1 MSESFYNILGVP
13 ETASKDEIKKAY
25 RSLSLKL
32 HPDRNP
38 NNLEAVGKFQKINE
52 AYETLSDEQKR
63 EEYDMMNKNP
73 FLRMAS
79 HGGGGMDT
87 PFQDMDD
94 IFSALFGNVLGAMPG
109 MSGRQQGMPPGMPPG
124 MHFAAGPGMN
134 FGGPGGPKIHV
145 FRGGP
150 PMGFTQALQKPT
162 PIIQTVAITMEQVL
176 LGATIPVDIERWMIE
191 NGNKVFERETIYV
204 TVPKGVDDNEI
215 IILREKGNILNDEIK
230 GDLKIFI
237 KVENT
242 TQFERKGLDL
252 IIKKPISLKD
262 ALCGFSFELKYING
276 KVYTLN
282 NNSGSIIPS
291 GYIKTIPNMGLTRE
305 GHTGNL
311 LIHFQVDFPEKLTE
325 EQIKSIKEI
334 L

>member
-1 MSESFYNILGVP
+1 MAESFYNILGVS

-38 NNLEAVGKFQKINE
+38 NNSEAVSKFQKINE
-52 AYETLSDEQKR
+52 AYETLGDDQKK

-73 FLRMAS
+73 FLRMAQQ
-79 HGGGGMDT
+79 GGGQNMDG

-94 IFSALFGNVLGAMPG
+94 IFSALFGNVLGSMPG
-109 MSGRQQGMPPGMPPG
+109 VKQGMHFGGPPG
-124 MHFAAGPGMN
+124 MHF
-134 FGGPGGPKIHV
+134 GGPKIHL

-150 PMGFTQALQKPT
+150 QMGFIQKPT
-162 PIIQTVAITMEQVL
+162 PIIKTVIINMEQVL
-176 LGATIPVDIERWMIE
+176 TGGTIPVDIERWLIE
-191 NGNKVFERETIYV
+191 GENKVFENETIYV
-204 TVPKGVDDNEI
+204 TIPKGVDDNEI
-215 IILREKGNILNDEIK
+215 IILKDKGNILNDEIK
-230 GDLKIFI
+230 GDLKLFI

-252 IIKKPISLKD
+252 LIKKPISLKD
-262 ALCGFSFELKYING
+262 SLCGFSFELKYVNG

-282 NNSGSIIPS
+282 NNSGSIIPPE
-291 GYIKTIPNMGLTRE
+291 YVKIIPNMGLSRE

-311 LIHFQVDFPEKLTE
+311 LIHFQVEFPEKLTE
-325 EQIKSIKEI
+325 EQIKRLKEI

>member
-38 NNLEAVGKFQKINE
+38 NNSEAVGKFQKINE
-52 AYETLSDEQKR
+52 AYETLGDDQKK

-73 FLRMAS
+73 FLRMAQQ
-79 HGGGGMDT
+79 GGGGQNMGM

-94 IFSALFGNVLGAMPG
+94 IFSALFGNVLGSMP
-109 MSGRQQGMPPGMPPG
+109 GRQQGMPPGMHFVGPPG
-124 MHFAAGPGMN
+124 MHF
-134 FGGPGGPKIHV
+134 GGPKIHV
-145 FRGGP
+145 FRGGSNTHP
-150 PMGFTQALQKPT
+150 LQKPT
-162 PIIQTVAITMEQVL
+162 PIIKTVTINMEQVL
-176 LGATIPVDIERWMIE
+176 TGCTIPVDIERWLIE
-191 NGNKVFERETIYV
+191 GENKVFENETVYV
-204 TVPKGVDDNEI
+204 TIPKGVDDNEI
-215 IILREKGNILNDEIK
+215 IILRDKGNILNDEIK
-230 GDLKIFI
+230 GDLKLFI

-242 TQFERKGLDL
+242 TLFERKGLDL

-262 ALCGFSFELKYING
+262 ALCGFSFELKYVNG

-282 NNSGSIIPS
+282 NNSGSIIPPE
-291 GYIKTIPNMGLTRE
+291 YIKIIPNMGLTRE

-311 LIHFQVDFPEKLTE
+311 LIHFQVEFPEKLTE
-325 EQIKSIKEI
+325 GQIKSLKEI

>member
-1 MSESFYNILGVP
+1 MAESFYNILGVS

-38 NNLEAVGKFQKINE
+38 NNSEAVSKFQKINE
-52 AYETLSDEQKR
+52 AYETLGDDQKK

-73 FLRMAS
+73 FLRMAQQ
-79 HGGGGMDT
+79 GGGQNMDG

-94 IFSALFGNVLGAMPG
+94 IFSALFGNVLGSMPG
-109 MSGRQQGMPPGMPPG
+109 VKQGMHFGGPPG
-124 MHFAAGPGMN
+124 MHF
-134 FGGPGGPKIHV
+134 GGPKIHL

-150 PMGFTQALQKPT
+150 QMGFIQKPT
-162 PIIQTVAITMEQVL
+162 PIIKTVIINMEQVL
-176 LGATIPVDIERWMIE
+176 TGGTIPVDIERWLIE
-191 NGNKVFERETIYV
+191 GENKVFENETIYV
-204 TVPKGVDDNEI
+204 TIPKGVDDNEI
-215 IILREKGNILNDEIK
+215 IILKDKGNILNDEIK
-230 GDLKIFI
+230 GDLKLFI

-252 IIKKPISLKD
+252 SIKKPISLKD
-262 ALCGFSFELKYING
+262 SLCGFSFELKYVNG

-282 NNSGSIIPS
+282 NNSGSIIPPE
-291 GYIKTIPNMGLTRE
+291 YVKIIPNMGLSRE

-311 LIHFQVDFPEKLTE
+311 LIHFQVEFPEKLTE
-325 EQIKSIKEI
+325 EQIKRLKEI

>member
-13 ETASKDEIKKAY
+13 ETASKDDIKKAY

-38 NNLEAVGKFQKINE
+38 NNLEAVSKFQKINE
-52 AYETLSDEQKR
+52 AYETLGDEEKKA
-63 EEYDMMNKNP
+63 EYDMMNKNP

-79 HGGGGMDT
+79 HGGGTQNMGM

-94 IFSALFGNVLGAMPG
+94 IFSALFGGALGSMP
-109 MSGRQQGMPPGMPPG
+109 
-124 MHFAAGPGMN
+124 
-134 FGGPGGPKIHV
+134 FGGPGMSFGGPNGPKIQI
-145 FRGGP
+145 FRGGVGVP
-150 PMGFTQALQKPT
+150 HMNMQKPT
-162 PIIQTVAITMEQVL
+162 PIMKTVTINMEQVL
-176 LGATIPVDIERWMIE
+176 MGGTIPVDIERWIVE
-191 NGNKVFERETIYV
+191 SGNKVFENETIYV
-204 TVPKGVDDNEI
+204 NIPKGIDDNEI
-215 IILREKGNILNDEIK
+215 ILLREKGNILNEDIK

-237 KVENT
+237 KIENT

-252 IIKKPISLKD
+252 LINKSISLKD
-262 ALCGFSFELKYING
+262 ALCGFNFELKYING

-282 NNSGSIIPS
+282 NNSGSIIPPE
-291 GYIKTIPNMGLTRE
+291 YVKVIPNMGLTRE

-311 LIHFQVDFPEKLTE
+311 LIHFRIEFPEKLSE
-325 EQIKSIKEI
+325 EKINALREI

>member
-25 RSLSLKL
+25 RTLSLKL
-32 HPDRNP
+32 HPDRNL
-38 NNLEAVGKFQKINE
+38 NNSEAVGKFQKINE
-52 AYETLSDEQKR
+52 AYETLGDDQKR

-79 HGGGGMDT
+79 QGGGGMDS

-94 IFSALFGNVLGAMPG
+94 IFSALFGNVLGSMPG
-109 MSGRQQGMPPGMPPG
+109 MPGKQGMHFGVSPG
-124 MHFAAGPGMN
+124 MH
-134 FGGPGGPKIHV
+134 FGGPGGPNIHV

-150 PMGFTQALQKPT
+150 PMGFMQKPT
-162 PIIQTVAITMEQVL
+162 PIIKTISITMEQVL
-176 LGATIPVDIERWMIE
+176 LGATIPVDIERWIVE
-191 NGNKVFERETIYV
+191 NGNKVFENETVYV

-215 IILREKGNILNDEIK
+215 IILREKGNILTDEIK

-242 TQFERKGLDL
+242 TQFERKGVDL
-252 IIKKPISLKD
+252 IINKSISLKD

-311 LIHFQVDFPEKLTE
+311 LIHFQVEFPEKLTE
-325 EQIKSIKEI
+325 EQIKSLKEI

>member
-38 NNLEAVGKFQKINE
+38 NNSEAVSKFQKINE
-52 AYETLSDEQKR
+52 AYETLGDDQKKA
-63 EEYDMMNKNP
+63 EYDMMSKNP
-73 FLRMAS
+73 FLRMATQ
-79 HGGGGMDT
+79 GGGGMDS

-94 IFSALFGNVLGAMPG
+94 IFSALFGNVLGSMPG
-109 MSGRQQGMPPGMPPG
+109 VKQGMHFGGPPG
-124 MHFAAGPGMN
+124 MHF
-134 FGGPGGPKIHV
+134 GGPKIHV

-150 PMGFTQALQKPT
+150 QMGFTQALQKPT
-162 PIIQTVAITMEQVL
+162 PIIKTVTISMEQVL
-176 LGATIPVDIERWMIE
+176 TGGTIPVDIERWLIE
-191 NGNKVFERETIYV
+191 GENKVFENETVYV
-204 TVPKGVDDNEI
+204 TIPKGIDDNEI
-215 IILREKGNILNDEIK
+215 IILRDKGNILNDEIK
-230 GDLKIFI
+230 GDLKLFV

-242 TQFERKGLDL
+242 TQFERRGLDL

-262 ALCGFSFELKYING
+262 ALCGFSFELKYVNG

-282 NNSGSIIPS
+282 NNSGSIIPPE
-291 GYIKTIPNMGLTRE
+291 YIKIIPNMGLTRE
-305 GHTGNL
+305 GHIGNL
-311 LIHFQVDFPEKLTE
+311 LIHFQVEFPEKLTE
-325 EQIKSIKEI
+325 EQIKLLKEI

>member
-1 MSESFYNILGVP
+1 MAESFYNILGVP

-25 RSLSLKL
+25 RGLSLKL

-38 NNLEAVGKFQKINE
+38 NNLEAVSKFQKINE
-52 AYETLSDEQKR
+52 AYETLGDDQKR
-63 EEYDMMNKNP
+63 QEYDMMNKNP

-79 HGGGGMDT
+79 HGTQNMDS

-94 IFSALFGNVLGAMPG
+94 IFSALFGNVLGSMPG
-109 MSGRQQGMPPGMPPG
+109 KQGTHFGVPPG
-124 MHFAAGPGMN
+124 MH
-134 FGGPGGPKIHV
+134 FGGPGGPNIHV

-150 PMGFTQALQKPT
+150 PMGFMQKPT
-162 PIIQTVAITMEQVL
+162 PIIKTVEITMEQVL
-176 LGATIPVDIERWMIE
+176 LGSTIPVDIERWMIE
-191 NGNKVFERETIYV
+191 NGNKVFENETVYV
-204 TVPKGVDDNEI
+204 TIPKGVDDNEI
-215 IILREKGNILNDEIK
+215 IILREKGNILSDEIK
-230 GDLKIFI
+230 GDLKLFI

-252 IIKKPISLKD
+252 IIKKQISLKD

-291 GYIKTIPNMGLTRE
+291 EYIKTIPNMGLTRE

-311 LIHFQVDFPEKLTE
+311 LIHFQVEFPEKLTE
-325 EQIKSIKEI
+325 EQIKLLKEI

>member
-13 ETASKDEIKKAY
+13 ETASKDDIKKAY

-52 AYETLSDEQKR
+52 AYETLGDEEKKA
-63 EEYDMMNKNP
+63 EYDMMNKNP
-73 FLRMAS
+73 FLRMATQ
-79 HGGGGMDT
+79 GGGGQNMGM

-94 IFSALFGNVLGAMPG
+94 IFSALFGGA
-109 MSGRQQGMPPGMPPG
+109 
-124 MHFAAGPGMN
+124 
-134 FGGPGGPKIHV
+134 FGGPGVSFGGPGMSFGGPNGPKIQI
-145 FRGGP
+145 FRGGIP
-150 PMGFTQALQKPT
+150 HTQMQKPT
-162 PIIQTVAITMEQVL
+162 PIMKTVTINMEQVL
-176 LGATIPVDIERWMIE
+176 MGGTIPVDIERWMIE
-191 NGNKVFERETIYV
+191 SGNKVFENETIYV
-204 TVPKGVDDNEI
+204 TIPKGIDDNEI
-215 IILREKGNILNDEIK
+215 IVLREKGNILNEDIK

-237 KVENT
+237 KIENT

-252 IIKKPISLKD
+252 IINKSISLKD
-262 ALCGFSFELKYING
+262 ALCGFNFELKYING

-282 NNSGSIIPS
+282 NNSGSIIPPE
-291 GYIKTIPNMGLTRE
+291 YVKVIPNMGLTRE

-311 LIHFQVDFPEKLTE
+311 LIHFRIEFPEKLSE
-325 EQIKSIKEI
+325 EKIKALREI

>member
-1 MSESFYNILGVP
+1 MSESFYNILGIS

-38 NNLEAVGKFQKINE
+38 NNLEAVSKFQKINE
-52 AYETLSDEQKR
+52 AYETLGDDQKK

-73 FLRMAS
+73 FLRMATG
-79 HGGGGMDT
+79 HAGGGV

-94 IFSALFGNVLGAMPG
+94 IFSALFGNVLGSIPG
-109 MSGRQQGMPPGMPPG
+109 MQQGM
-124 MHFAAGPGMN
+124 H

-145 FRGGP
+145 FRGGHP
-150 PMGFTQALQKPT
+150 VQQLQKPT
-162 PIIQTVAITMEQVL
+162 PIIKTVTINMEQVL
-176 LGATIPVDIERWMIE
+176 TGGTIPVDIERWLIE
-191 NGNKVFERETIYV
+191 GENKLFENETIYV
-204 TVPKGVDDNEI
+204 TIPKGIDDNEI
-215 IILREKGNILNDEIK
+215 IMLREKGNILTEDIK
-230 GDLKIFI
+230 GDIKIFI
-237 KVENT
+237 KIENT
-242 TQFERKGLDL
+242 SQFERKGIDL
-252 IIKKPISLKD
+252 IMNKNISLKD

-282 NNSGSIIPS
+282 NNSGSIIPPE
-291 GYIKTIPNMGLTRE
+291 YIKTIPNMGLTRD

-311 LIHFQVDFPEKLTE
+311 LIHFHVDFPEKLSE
-325 EQIKSIKEI
+325 AQIKSLKEI

>member
-25 RSLSLKL
+25 RTLSLKL

-38 NNLEAVGKFQKINE
+38 NNLEAVSKFQKINE
-52 AYETLSDEQKR
+52 AYETLGDDQKK

-73 FLRMAS
+73 FLRMAQQ
-79 HGGGGMDT
+79 GGGQNMDS

-94 IFSALFGNVLGAMPG
+94 IFSALFGNVLGSIPG
-109 MSGRQQGMPPGMPPG
+109 MQQGM
-124 MHFAAGPGMN
+124 H

-145 FRGGP
+145 FRGGH
-150 PMGFTQALQKPT
+150 QAPHFQLQKPT
-162 PIIQTVAITMEQVL
+162 PIIKTVTINMEQVL
-176 LGATIPVDIERWMIE
+176 TGGTIPVDIERCLIE
-191 NGNKVFERETIYV
+191 GENKLFENETIYV
-204 TVPKGVDDNEI
+204 TIPKGIDDNEI
-215 IILREKGNILNDEIK
+215 IMLREKGNILSEDIK
-230 GDLKIFI
+230 GDIKIFI
-237 KVENT
+237 KIENT
-242 TQFERKGLDL
+242 SQFERKGIDL
-252 IIKKPISLKD
+252 IMNKNISLKD

-291 GYIKTIPNMGLTRE
+291 EYVKIIPNMGLTRD

-311 LIHFQVDFPEKLTE
+311 LIHFHVEFPEKLSE
-325 EQIKSIKEI
+325 AQIKSLKEI

>member
-38 NNLEAVGKFQKINE
+38 NNSEAVSKFQKINE
-52 AYETLSDEQKR
+52 AYETLGDDQKK

-79 HGGGGMDT
+79 QGGGGGA

-94 IFSALFGNVLGAMPG
+94 LFSALFGNVLGSMPG
-109 MSGRQQGMPPGMPPG
+109 VKQG
-124 MHFAAGPGMN
+124 MHFASGPGMQ
-134 FGGPGGPKIHV
+134 FGGPGGPKIHI
-145 FRGGP
+145 FRGGHP
-150 PMGFTQALQKPT
+150 VSQLQKPT
-162 PIIQTVAITMEQVL
+162 PIIKTVAITMEQVL
-176 LGATIPVDIERWMIE
+176 TGCTIPVDIERWLIE
-191 NGNKVFERETIYV
+191 GENKVFENETVYV
-204 TVPKGVDDNEI
+204 TIPKGVDDNEI
-215 IILREKGNILNDEIK
+215 ILLREKGNVVNDEIK
-230 GDLKIFI
+230 GDIKLFVKI
-237 KVENT
+237 ENT

-252 IIKKPISLKD
+252 IIKKQISLKD
-262 ALCGFSFELKYING
+262 ALCGFSFELKYVNG

-282 NNSGSIIPS
+282 NNSGSIIPPE
-291 GYIKTIPNMGLTRE
+291 YIKTIPNMGLTRE

-311 LIHFQVDFPEKLTE
+311 LIHFQVQFPEKLTE
-325 EQIKSIKEI
+325 QQIKSLKEI

>member
-38 NNLEAVGKFQKINE
+38 NNLEAVSKFQKINE
-52 AYETLSDEQKR
+52 AYETLGDDQKK

-73 FLRMAS
+73 FLRMAQQ
-79 HGGGGMDT
+79 GGGQNMGM

-94 IFSALFGNVLGAMPG
+94 IFSALFGNVLGSMPG
-109 MSGRQQGMPPGMPPG
+109 MPQGM
-124 MHFAAGPGMN
+124 H

-145 FRGGP
+145 FRGGH
-150 PMGFTQALQKPT
+150 QAPQFQLQKPP
-162 PIIQTVAITMEQVL
+162 PIIKTVQISMEQVL
-176 LGATIPVDIERWMIE
+176 TGGTIPVDIERWLIE
-191 NGNKVFERETIYV
+191 GENKVFENETVYV
-204 TVPKGVDDNEI
+204 TIPKGIDDNEI
-215 IILREKGNILNDEIK
+215 IMLKEKGNILSEDIK
-230 GDLKIFI
+230 GDIKLFI
-237 KVENT
+237 KIENT
-242 TQFERKGLDL
+242 SQFERKGIDL
-252 IIKKPISLKD
+252 IMNKNISLKD

-282 NNSGSIIPS
+282 NNSGSIIPPE
-291 GYIKTIPNMGLTRE
+291 YIKIIPNMGLTRD

-311 LIHFQVDFPEKLTE
+311 LIHFHVEFPEKLSE
-325 EQIKSIKEI
+325 QQIKSLKEI

>member
-38 NNLEAVGKFQKINE
+38 NNSEAVSKFQKINE
-52 AYETLSDEQKR
+52 AYETLGDDQKR

-79 HGGGGMDT
+79 HGGGGMDS

-94 IFSALFGNVLGAMPG
+94 IFSALFGNVLGSMPG
-109 MSGRQQGMPPGMPPG
+109 IKQGMPQGMQFGGPQG
-124 MHFAAGPGMN
+124 MQ

-150 PMGFTQALQKPT
+150 PTGFMQKPT
-162 PIIQTVAITMEQVL
+162 PIIKTVSITMEQVL
-176 LGATIPVDIERWMIE
+176 LGATIPVDIERWIIE
-191 NGNKVFERETIYV
+191 NGNKVFENETVYV

-215 IILREKGNILNDEIK
+215 ILLRDKGNILNDEIK
-230 GDLKIFI
+230 GDIKLFI

-252 IIKKPISLKD
+252 LIKKSISLKD
-262 ALCGFSFELKYING
+262 ALCGFSFELKYVNG

-291 GYIKTIPNMGLTRE
+291 GYIKTIPKMGLTRE

-311 LIHFQVDFPEKLTE
+311 LINFQVEFPEKLSD
-325 EQIKSIKEI
+325 EQIKSLKEI

>member
-1 MSESFYNILGVP
+1 MGVP

-38 NNLEAVGKFQKINE
+38 NNSEAVSKFQKINE
-52 AYETLSDEQKR
+52 AYETLGDDQKR

-79 HGGGGMDT
+79 HGGQNMDS

-94 IFSALFGNVLGAMPG
+94 IFSALFGNVLGSMPG
-109 MSGRQQGMPPGMPPG
+109 IKQGMPQGMQ
-124 MHFAAGPGMN
+124 

-150 PMGFTQALQKPT
+150 PMGFMQKPT
-162 PIIQTVAITMEQVL
+162 PIIKTISITMEQVL
-176 LGATIPVDIERWMIE
+176 LGATIPVDIERWIVE
-191 NGNKVFERETIYV
+191 NGNKVFENETVYV

-215 IILREKGNILNDEIK
+215 IILRDKGNILNDEIK
-230 GDLKIFI
+230 GDLKLFI

-242 TQFERKGLDL
+242 THFERKGLDL
-252 IIKKPISLKD
+252 IIKKSISLKD
-262 ALCGFSFELKYING
+262 ALCGFSFELKYVNG

-311 LIHFQVDFPEKLTE
+311 LIHFQVEFPEKLTE
-325 EQIKSIKEI
+325 EQIKSLKEI

>member
-38 NNLEAVGKFQKINE
+38 NNAEAVSKFQKINE
-52 AYETLSDEQKR
+52 AYETLGDEQKR

-94 IFSALFGNVLGAMPG
+94 IFSALFGNVLGSIPG
-109 MSGRQQGMPPGMPPG
+109 MSGRQQGMPPGMQ
-124 MHFAAGPGMN
+124 

-150 PMGFTQALQKPT
+150 PMGFMQKPT
-162 PIIQTVAITMEQVL
+162 PIIQTVTITMEHVL

-191 NGNKVFERETIYV
+191 NGNKVFEKETIYV

-230 GDLKIFI
+230 GDLKLFI

-262 ALCGFSFELKYING
+262 ALCGFSFELKYVNG

-291 GYIKTIPNMGLTRE
+291 GYIKTILNMGLTRE

-311 LIHFQVDFPEKLTE
+311 LIHFQVEFPEKLTD
-325 EQIKSIKEI
+325 EQIKSLKEI

>member
-1 MSESFYNILGVP
+1 MSESFYNILGVQ
-13 ETASKDEIKKAY
+13 ETASKDDIKKAY

-38 NNLEAVGKFQKINE
+38 NNLEAVSKFQKINE
-52 AYETLSDEQKR
+52 AYETLGDDQKK

-73 FLRMAS
+73 FFKMAH
-79 HGGGGMDT
+79 HGGGQNMSM

-94 IFSALFGNVLGAMPG
+94 VFSALFGNVLGSMPG
-109 MSGRQQGMPPGMPPG
+109 GM
-124 MHFAAGPGMN
+124 A

-150 PMGFTQALQKPT
+150 QFQKPT
-162 PIIQTVAITMEQVL
+162 PIIKTVTINMEQVL
-176 LGATIPVDIERWMIE
+176 TGGTIPVDIERWLIE
-191 NGNKVFERETIYV
+191 GENKVFENETIYV
-204 TVPKGVDDNEI
+204 TIPKGIDDNEI
-215 IILREKGNILNDEIK
+215 IILREKGNILNEENK

-237 KVENT
+237 KIENT
-242 TQFERKGLDL
+242 TQFERKGIDL
-252 IIKKPISLKD
+252 IINKSISLKD

-282 NNSGSIIPS
+282 NNSGSIIPPE
-291 GYIKTIPNMGLTRE
+291 YIKTIPNMGLTRQE
-305 GHTGNL
+305 HTGNL
-311 LIHFQVDFPEKLTE
+311 LIHFHIEFPEKLSE
-325 EQIKSIKEI
+325 EQIKSLKEI